1 MLFHLYLSNLYLKL
15 KLRAVLASNTSY
27 LDIDEIAS
35 ATKRPRDVIGLH
47 FFSPANI
54 MKLLEIVIPSNPNDD
69 VVATGFLLAKKMRK
83 IPVRAGN
90 CHGFIGNRIL
100 SIYGE
105 LASYLVEDGASPH
118 QVDEAI
124 RNFGYPMGPFQ
135 MFDMAGLDI
144 GWANRKA
151 GKSTRDPN
159 RRYVGIAD
167 RICEKGWFGQKTG
180 KGFYDYPDGIRFGVE
195 NPDLK
200 EIIESERSNNN
211 ITPKKFSEQEILR
224 RYMAAM
230 INEAADVVDEGI
242 ALRPSDVDV
251 TLLYGYGFPRYRGG
265 PLKYADMY
273 GLEKLVKDIKEFEK
287 EDPIFWSLSPLL
299 ERLAREN
306 KTFDS
311 LN

>member
-1 MLFHLYLSNLYLKL
+1 MN
-15 KLRAVLASNTSY
+15 
-27 LDIDEIAS
+27 
-35 ATKRPRDVIGLH
+35 
-47 FFSPANI
+47 
-54 MKLLEIVIPSNPNDD
+54 
-69 VVATGFLLAKKMRK
+69 
-83 IPVRAGN
+83 
-90 CHGFIGNRIL
+90 
-100 SIYGE
+100 
-105 LASYLVEDGASPH
+105 
-118 QVDEAI
+118 
-124 RNFGYPMGPFQ
+124 
-135 MFDMAGLDI
+135 
-144 GWANRKA
+144 
-151 GKSTRDPN
+151 
-159 RRYVGIAD
+159 
-167 RICEKGWFGQKTG
+167 
-180 KGFYDYPDGIRFGVE
+180 
-195 NPDLK
+195 LK